1 LILTTSPLFACVRIG
16 IFHYQEL
23 ISIKGSVVERGGR
36 LAVRVVVRE
45 KKNMNNNAQL
55 KGDR

>member
-1 LILTTSPLFACVRIG
+1 MFHYQELTRL
-16 IFHYQEL
+16 HYQEL